1 MGRDFFQGQ
10 GWRRRFVESAMKKS
24 DKPALSHLSAQ
35 AQSAIDQ
42 NYKGTPLELI
52 FIPQLQLV
60 PRNEITSRV
69 VQNPSSSNP
78 PVPILYILPMP
89 VSEIILSAHRGA
101 ILPVEILTIIF
112 YMVIETYNQHY
123 TRDIRGILLE
133 EAHAIRAASQVC
145 QRWRDVAFSC
155 HRIWGTILNVDSS
168 STLWISELLG
178 RSGSAPLTIQ
188 STLSPAFQSQKWK
201 LLLSHTHRFRSID
214 ITVGNGD
221 ICLLLLI
228 FREPAPSLES
238 LTVKYHPDHECYRS
252 VEVNCTVPQGLFAG
266 VSPKLRSIT
275 FENLLFRWSPAGQV
289 AQNIVRLDL
298 SLSQK
303 DLASFSYDY
312 PSFPK
317 MALPNLQE
325 LVASGNGRCFR
336 SLSYLAIPSSCMVT
350 LSFTQRD
357 PDPSMTD
364 DPLQWVADYLRGRQA
379 RQPPIYSW
387 YLSTTES
394 DSFAFHAG
402 TKADPLDRP
411 QFVLEYNGG
420 EIAGIRLLRLLEFLH
435 HEGVL
440 HESVAMRLDLQASLY
455 FSGGLPEKLAN
466 LLSQCPKLETLTL
479 PGNSIENIM
488 VQFLAKYPKATAH
501 IRHLIID
508 GPYPASL
515 SCILRV
521 KSLLR
526 QFALQPLK
534 NGGEKLQKITFCID
548 DSRKYKSFK
557 KGVADLAKVVDYVS
571 LRPWVVRRGELIPRG
586 WWSLGA

>member
-1 MGRDFFQGQ
+1 
-10 GWRRRFVESAMKKS
+10 
-24 DKPALSHLSAQ
+24 
-35 AQSAIDQ
+35 
-42 NYKGTPLELI
+42 
-52 FIPQLQLV
+52 
-60 PRNEITSRV
+60 
-69 VQNPSSSNP
+69 
-78 PVPILYILPMP
+78 MP
-89 VSEIILSAHRGA
+89 VSKIILSAHRGA
-101 ILPVEILTIIF
+101 LFPVEILTIIF

-123 TRDIRGILLE
+123 TRDIGGILLE
-133 EAHAIRAASQVC
+133 EARAIRAASQVC

-155 HRIWGTILNVDSS
+155 HRIWGTILDVDSS
-168 STLWISELLG
+168 STFWISELLR
-178 RSGSAPLTIQ
+178 RSGSTPLTIR
-188 STLSPAFQSQKWK
+188 STPSPTTCRSFQPHWKWK
-201 LLLSHTHRFRSID
+201 LLLAHTSRFRNID

-238 LTVKYHPDHECYRS
+238 LTVKYNPDSECYRS
-252 VEVNCTVPQGLFAG
+252 VEVNCAVPQGLFAG
-266 VSPKLRSIT
+266 VTPKLRSIT

-298 SLSQK
+298 SLSKK

-325 LVASGNGRCFR
+325 LVVSGNGRCFR

-357 PDPSMTD
+357 PNPSMTD

-379 RQPPIYSW
+379 RQPPIDSW
-387 YLSTTES
+387 YLSTTEN
-394 DSFAFHAG
+394 DSFAFHAAI
-402 TKADPLDRP
+402 KDDPLDRP

-440 HESVAMRLDLQASLY
+440 HESVALRLDLQASLY

-466 LLSQCPKLETLTL
+466 LLSQCPRLETLTL

-508 GPYPASL
+508 GPYPASV
-515 SCILRV
+515 SSILKV

-557 KGVADLAKVVDYVS
+557 KGVADLAGVVDYVP